1 MAAIL
6 LDTSVIGI
14 ISNPK
19 VSLANTACN
28 LWLSDLL
35 TNKARVIIPGIADY
49 ELRRELILHNKIN
62 GLKRLDQFCSTLEF
76 LILSPEALRYAAD
89 LWAKTRKMG
98 ITTADPKAL
107 DADMILAAQALL
119 LGEPAIVATS
129 NVAHLDHLVTAKRWQ
144 DIAVATQ

>member
-1 MAAIL
+1 MPAIL

-19 VSLANTACN
+19 ASSVNTACN

-35 TNKARVIIPGIADY
+35 ANKARVIIPGIADY

-62 GLKRLDQFCSTLEF
+62 GLKRLNQFCSTLEF
-76 LILSPEALRYAAD
+76 LTLSPEALRYAAD
-89 LWAKTRKMG
+89 LWARTRKMG

-119 LGEPAIVATS
+119 L
-129 NVAHLDHLVTAKRWQ
+129 
-144 DIAVATQ
+144 